1 MPRCPNGSRRNKKTG
16 KCERKSTSK
25 KCPQGKR
32 LNPKTNRCIKNTTVN
47 RKKYKLSSVKKCP
60 KGKIV
65 NPKTKRC
72 ILDNSQNRRRL
83 GLSNI
88 KTKKQKINTTRC
100 KKYPNIVPVEL
111 DHVKHLGGLTFS
123 YNDTTLDRQK
133 YISEGTYGKVYL
145 IYNNKYK
152 IAVKTYKKKDDEEI
166 GIIQYLNRKKVPCD
180 TINARVIV
188 EKGLIQNNIVSIMDY
203 MSGPLSLMNR
213 KLLPENIFKVVRDLA
228 IHFDCLNR
236 QKLSYTD
243 IKGDNILFK
252 CKDKEQLK
260 IVLGD
265 LGGICKRGDTHVST
279 YPPYESRFDRGIVKC
294 NEKTMVWGTGIIAL
308 ELIGYNIGEFSW
320 SVFGE
325 LSQNDIDYFINIYTN
340 PSKYTNKKIDPQHEE
355 LLKKML
361 ELNPQK
367 RCDLK
372 TIIKSI

>member
-1 MPRCPNGSRRNKKTG
+1 MPRCPNGSRRNKKTD
-16 KCERKSTSK
+16 KCEKKSTSK
-25 KCPQGKR
+25 KCPEGKR
-32 LNPKTNRCIKNTTVN
+32 LNPKTKRCIKIKNH
-47 RKKYKLSSVKKCP
+47 KISSVKKCP
-60 KGKIV
+60 KGKIL

-100 KKYPNIVPVEL
+100 KKYPNIEPVEL
-111 DHVKHLGGLTFS
+111 DRVKHLGGLLFS
-123 YNDTTLDRQK
+123 YNDTVLDRQK

-152 IAVKTYKKKDDEEI
+152 IAVKTYKRKDDEEI

-188 EKGLIQNNIVSIMDY
+188 EKGLIQNNTISIMDY
-203 MSGPLSLMNR
+203 MSGPLSLMNH

-228 IHFDCLNR
+228 VHFDCLNQHR
-236 QKLSYTD
+236 LSYTD

-265 LGGICKRGDTHVST
+265 LGGICKRGDTHICT
-279 YPPYESRFDRGIVKC
+279 YPPYEYRFDRGIVKC
-294 NEKTMVWGTGIIAL
+294 NEKTMVWGVGIIAL

-325 LSQNDIDYFINIYTN
+325 LSGEDIDYYINRFTN
-340 PSKYTNKKIDPQHEE
+340 PSKYTNKKIDTKHEE

>member
-16 KCERKSTSK
+16 KCERKSANK
-25 KCPQGKR
+25 KCPDGKR
-32 LNPKTNRCIKNTTVN
+32 LNPKTNRCIKI
-47 RKKYKLSSVKKCP
+47 KLSSVKKCP
-60 KGKIV
+60 KGKIL

-72 ILDNSQNRRRL
+72 ILDNSQNRKRL

-88 KTKKQKINTTRC
+88 KTKKQSINTTRC
-100 KKYPNIVPVEL
+100 KKYSNIRPVEL
-111 DHVKHLGGLTFS
+111 DQVKHQGGLTFS
-123 YNDTTLDRQK
+123 YKNTTLNRQK
-133 YISEGTYGKVYL
+133 YISEGTYGKVYS
-145 IYNNKYK
+145 IYNSLYK
-152 IAVKTYKKKDDEEI
+152 IAVKTYKRKDDEEI

-188 EKGLIQNNIVSIMDY
+188 EKGYIQNTIISIMDY

-213 KLLPENIFKVVRDLA
+213 KLLPENIFKVVRDIA

-236 QKLSYTD
+236 HNLSYTD

-265 LGGICKRGDTHVST
+265 LGGICKQGDTHVST
-279 YPPYESRFDRGIVKC
+279 YPPYEYRFNKGIVKC
-294 NEKTMVWGTGIIAL
+294 NEKTMVWGVGIIAL

-325 LSQNDIDYFINIYTN
+325 LSQQDIDYFINIYTN
-340 PSKYTNKKIDPQHEE
+340 PSKYTNKKIDIKHEE

>member
-1 MPRCPNGSRRNKKTG
+1 MPRCPNGTRRNKKTG

-25 KCPQGKR
+25 KCPEGKR
-32 LNPKTNRCIKNTTVN
+32 LNPKTNRCIKI
-47 RKKYKLSSVKKCP
+47 KLSNVKKCP
-60 KGKIV
+60 KGKIL

-72 ILDNSQNRRRL
+72 ILDNSQNRKRL

-88 KTKKQKINTTRC
+88 KTKKQSINTINTTRC

-111 DHVKHLGGLTFS
+111 DRVKHLGGLLFS
-123 YNDTTLDRQK
+123 YNDAILDRQK
-133 YISEGTYGKVYL
+133 YISEGTYGKVYS
-145 IYNNKYK
+145 IYNNRYK
-152 IAVKTYKKKDDEEI
+152 IAVKTYKNKNDEEI

-188 EKGLIQNNIVSIMDY
+188 EKGYIQNNTISIMDY
-203 MSGPLSLMNR
+203 MSGPLTLMNR
-213 KLLPENIFKVVRDLA
+213 KLLPVNIFKVVRDVA

-252 CKDKEQLK
+252 CIDKEQLK

-265 LGGICKRGDTHVST
+265 LGGICKRGDTHIST
-279 YPPYESRFDRGIVKC
+279 YPPYESRFDRGVVKC
-294 NEKTMVWGTGIIAL
+294 NEKTMVWGVGIIAL

-340 PSKYTNKKIDPQHEE
+340 PSKYTNKKIHSQHEE

-361 ELNPQK
+361 KLNPQK